1 MENKIK
7 ITPFNDGLVIKF
19 TGELD
24 SSKTLIYR
32 EKIHREMAKY
42 GPKYLVF
49 DLKYC
54 TFIDSSRIGLILGRF
69 NEIEKI
75 KGECLFINLSPY
87 SRKVIRISGLFS
99 IMKEYKNL
107 SDFRKEMKIRQ

>member
-1 MENKIK
+1 MENKLK
-7 ITPFNDGLVIKF
+7 ILSFENGLVIKF
-19 TGELD
+19 SGELD

-32 EKIHREMAKY
+32 EKIHKEMARF

-49 DLKYC
+49 DLKDI
-54 TFIDSSRIGLILGRF
+54 TFIDSAGIGLILGRY

-75 KGECLFINLSPY
+75 KGSCGFINLSSY
-87 SRKVIRISGLFS
+87 ASKVIKISGLFS

-107 SDFRKEMKIRQ
+107 QDFRKEMKIRQ

>member
-7 ITPFNDGLVIKF
+7 ITPFTDGLTIKF
-19 TGELD
+19 SGELD

-42 GPKYLVF
+42 GPKFLIF
-49 DLKYC
+49 DLKDC
-54 TFIDSSRIGLILGRF
+54 SFIDSAGIGLILGRF
-69 NEIEKI
+69 NEVEKL
-75 KGECLFINLSPY
+75 KGTCGFINLSTY

-99 IMKEYKNL
+99 IMKEYKNV
-107 SDFRKEMKIRQ
+107 SEFKKEIKIKQ

>member
-7 ITPFNDGLVIKF
+7 ITNFEEGLLIKF
-19 TGELD
+19 SGELD

-32 EKIHREMAKY
+32 EKIHKEMAKH
-42 GPKYLVF
+42 GPRYLVF
-49 DLKYC
+49 DLKDC
-54 TFIDSSRIGLILGRF
+54 SFIDSAGIGLILGRF

-75 KGECLFINLSPY
+75 KGTCGFINLSSY
-87 SRKVIRISGLFS
+87 ASKVIRISGLFS

-107 SDFRKEMKIRQ
+107 SDFRKEIMVRQ